1 VVKVQQRVGLINE
14 IMNVKPW
21 MVLELNHCY

>member
-1 VVKVQQRVGLINE
+1 
-14 IMNVKPW
+14 MNVKPW